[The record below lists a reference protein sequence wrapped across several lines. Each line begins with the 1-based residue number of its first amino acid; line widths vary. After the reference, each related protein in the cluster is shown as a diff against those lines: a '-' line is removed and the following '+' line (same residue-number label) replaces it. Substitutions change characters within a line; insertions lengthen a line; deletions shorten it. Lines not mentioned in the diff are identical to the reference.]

1 MKVLVVEDSS
11 AMRNVIASTA
21 EEVAGVTAVQA
32 QNGFE
37 ALKLLPSGDFAL
49 IITDINMPDLNG
61 LELIRYIRQHPRYQS
76 TPLFIV
82 TTEGSD
88 TDRQRG
94 LALGV
99 NEYLIKPFDPRAL
112 KTLINKYLVEEG
124 ANRGE

>member
-21 EEVAGVTAVQA
+21 EAISGVTAVQA
-32 QNGFE
+32 PNGFE
-37 ALKLLPSGDFAL
+37 ALKLLPGGDFSL

-61 LELIRYIRQHPRYQS
+61 LELIRYIRQHPRYKE

-99 NEYLIKPFDPRAL
+99 NEYLIKPFDPEAL
-112 KTLINKYLVEEG
+112 LTLINKYLQGG
-124 ANRGE
+124 AK

>member
-21 EEVAGVTAVQA
+21 EAVSGVTAVQA

-37 ALKLLPSGDFAL
+37 ALKLLPGGDFSL

-61 LELIRYIRQHPRYQS
+61 LELIGYIRQHPRYKD

-99 NEYLIKPFDPRAL
+99 NEYLIKPFDPEAL
-112 KTLINKYLVEEG
+112 TTLINKYLSERG
-124 ANRGE
+124 AK